1 MGGAEFSLSC
11 MAEPQSVEAVRLL
24 IVRSDRSS
32 GICIMMCG
40 ITVEFLI
47 ELIVECIVF
56 SLFLL
61 RVLFFFVVL

>member
-1 MGGAEFSLSC
+1 
-11 MAEPQSVEAVRLL
+11 
-24 IVRSDRSS
+24 
-32 GICIMMCG
+32 MCG

-61 RVLFFFVVL
+61 RVLFFFVVLQPSFVLLDYP